1 MIKSEKQ
8 KTRTKKLIED
18 FTKELAA
25 KEVELADLDNKESYL
40 SSYKVIIND
49 LENEIKEYEELKA
62 GNFVLPQNITFIE
75 LLKNLAKVRIS
86 KGLSQQD
93 LARLIGVTKQQ
104 INRYEEHDYQNVG
117 VDKVNQILEALNIH
131 LDMKS
136 KKVA

>member
-18 FTKELAA
+18 FKKELAT
-25 KEVELADLDNKESYL
+25 KEVELADLNNKESYL

-93 LARLIGVTKQQ
+93 LAKLIGVTKQQ

-131 LDMKS
+131 LDMK
-136 KKVA
+136 